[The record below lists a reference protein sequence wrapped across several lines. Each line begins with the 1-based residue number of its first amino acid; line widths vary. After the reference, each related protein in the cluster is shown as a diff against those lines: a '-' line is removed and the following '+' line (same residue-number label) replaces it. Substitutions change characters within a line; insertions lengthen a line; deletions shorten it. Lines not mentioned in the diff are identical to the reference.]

1 MFNSK
6 TARSKRGGVLAGL
19 ALVGFLM
26 LALGFGL
33 FLAPSGS
40 VLAQTSGTPTAGTT
54 TSAATTAA
62 ATTAAGATA
71 ASSGSTINVFCLDF
85 GKTFP
90 EGQTIKAQG
99 LADTKVRAGL
109 VYAISKGYVASQPYQ
124 VQLAMWRLQD
134 NQAFHDLKNAGT
146 TIAQEIVTNAG
157 TAAAPSG
164 DASQISNLTLTNI
177 KETSP
182 QSAYG
187 TATIQG
193 TVNTQGLPV
202 GFLLPA
208 SGSNFQR
215 LVAVVASAAPAQA
228 TTAAATTAAATT
240 AAATTAA
247 ATTAAATTAAVT
259 TAAATTAAA
268 TTAAATTAA
277 VTTAAV
283 TTAAATTA
291 AATTAAATTA
301 AVTTAAVATTVSG
314 QGGAPAAPATG
325 FGSQA
330 ENGGTALGLI
340 SILAGL
346 SVLALAGLV
355 GLRMAVRKNR

>member
-1 MFNSK
+1 MMFNSK

-62 ATTAAGATA
+62 GTTAAAN
-71 ASSGSTINVFCLDF
+71 SGSTINVFCLDF

-99 LADTKVRAGL
+99 LADAKVRAGL
-109 VYAISKGYVASQPYQ
+109 VYAISKGYVTSQPYQ
-124 VQLAMWRLQD
+124 VQLAVWRLQD
-134 NQAFHDLKNAGT
+134 NLAFHDLKNAGT

-157 TAAAPSG
+157 TGTAPSG

-193 TVNTQGLPV
+193 TANTQGLPV

-208 SGSNFQR
+208 SGSSFQS
-215 LVAVVASAAPAQA
+215 LVAIVVSGAQAQATTAAATTASATTASA

-247 ATTAAATTAAVT
+247 ATTAV
-259 TAAATTAAA
+259 
-268 TTAAATTAA
+268 ATTAA

-283 TTAAATTA
+283 TTAA
-291 AATTAAATTA
+291 
-301 AVTTAAVATTVSG
+301 VTTAAVATTVGG

-325 FGSQA
+325 FGGQA